1 MKDGKLL
8 ITGIIFELFL
18 LAFVVLF
25 LKIDNFLLSL
35 LLIAVAI
42 GFYLLLS
49 VKTSVVENLTKALT
63 FKKRELMIS
72 GLILVI
78 ALPFFFLSNIY
89 IIHILIL
96 ALIYAIAAVGLD
108 FQMGST
114 GMVNFA
120 QGTMLGIGA
129 YTSALLCTT
138 FGVSFWVGLLGGM
151 IVSGIFGIILGL
163 PTLKTK
169 EYHLSL
175 VTIAFAY
182 VGYLLILNM
191 KWTGGPDGIA
201 GIPKPKIFG
210 FNLSNSISIGSIT
223 IPGKMIY
230 FYLVLLILV
239 LLIVVASRFRN
250 SWLGLSWNAIRD
262 DEISAKC
269 YGIPLMPYKLLSFI
283 FGSIFAGVAG
293 VLYAHLVGFISTES
307 MAFSVDLLLVA
318 MVILGGMDSIVG
330 VIIGAILL
338 VIIPEKFRSIQDF
351 RILLYAAT
359 LILMLV
365 FRPQGLIPKRV
376 RIYRNITGGR

>member
-1 MKDGKLL
+1 MKKGKLL
-8 ITGIIFELFL
+8 LIGVFFELLL
-18 LAFVVLF
+18 LALIVIF
-25 LKIDNFLLSL
+25 LKIDNFLQSILIFAVAVGIWFLLARKTRMVENLGMAMEEKRKEL
-35 LLIAVAI
+35 LLIA
-42 GFYLLLS
+42 LL
-49 VKTSVVENLTKALT
+49 
-63 FKKRELMIS
+63 M
-72 GLILVI
+72 VI
-78 ALPFFFLSNIY
+78 ILPFFFLNNIY

-138 FGVSFWVGLLGGM
+138 FGVSFWIGLVGAI
-151 IVSGIFGIILGL
+151 IVSGIFGVILGL

-201 GIPKPKIFG
+201 GIPKPKLFG
-210 FNLSNSISIGSIT
+210 FSLSRSIDIGGIS
-223 IPGKMIY
+223 IPGKMLY
-230 FYLVLLILV
+230 FYLVLLALV
-239 LLIVVASRFRN
+239 LLIIVASRLKN
-250 SWLGLSWNAIRD
+250 SWLGLTWNAVRD

-269 YGIPLMPYKLLSFI
+269 YGIRLMPYKLLSFV
-283 FGSIFAGVAG
+283 FGSVFAGIAG

-318 MVILGGMDSIVG
+318 MVILGGMDNIAG
-330 VIIGAILL
+330 VIVGAILL

-351 RILLYAAT
+351 RILLYAVT

-365 FRPQGLIPKRV
+365 FRPQGLIPKKVRV
-376 RIYRNITGGR
+376 YRNISGNR